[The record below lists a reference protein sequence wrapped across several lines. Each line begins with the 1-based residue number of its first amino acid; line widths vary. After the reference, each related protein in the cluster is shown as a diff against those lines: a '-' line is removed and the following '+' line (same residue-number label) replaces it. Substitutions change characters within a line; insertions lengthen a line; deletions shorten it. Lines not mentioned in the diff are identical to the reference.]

1 MEDSKIIDLYWK
13 RSETA
18 ITESSNKYGKYCKSI
33 SYNILHNLE
42 DALECVNDTWLAA
55 WNNMPPQ
62 KPNILSAFLGKITRN
77 LSINRYKAYT
87 TQKRGGNQMD
97 LALSELEEC
106 ISGSDPIAEAIDQMT
121 LTTAIDSFLHNQ
133 TQERRMIFVRRYW
146 YLSTIE
152 EIARDYGMSLSK
164 TTSLLFRM
172 RKELKEYLEKE
183 GIHL

>member
-1 MEDSKIIDLYWK
+1 
-13 RSETA
+13 
-18 ITESSNKYGKYCKSI
+18 
-33 SYNILHNLE
+33 
-42 DALECVNDTWLAA
+42 
-55 WNNMPPQ
+55 
-62 KPNILSAFLGKITRN
+62 
-77 LSINRYKAYT
+77 
-87 TQKRGGNQMD
+87 MD

-146 YLSTIE
+146 YLSSIE